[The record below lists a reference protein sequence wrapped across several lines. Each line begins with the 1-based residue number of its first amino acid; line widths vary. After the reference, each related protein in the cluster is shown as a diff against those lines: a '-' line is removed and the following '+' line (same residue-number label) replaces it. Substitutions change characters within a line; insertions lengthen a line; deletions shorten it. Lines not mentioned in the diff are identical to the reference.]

1 MKFIFHFLLFIFHLM
16 FTESQ
21 LNAFNDAHFDSAE
34 YASLFLKWADHK
46 KACAEIGVVGVGC
59 YRT

>member
-1 MKFIFHFLLFIFHLM
+1 M

-21 LNAFNDAHFDSAE
+21 LNAFNNAHFDSAE
-34 YASLFLKWADHK
+34 FDRLFLKWPDHK

-59 YRT
+59 YRTYKK

>member
-1 MKFIFHFLLFIFHLM
+1 M

-21 LNAFNDAHFDSAE
+21 LNAFDDAHFDSAE

-59 YRT
+59 YRTYKK